1 VQSFLAF
8 CLIDQEQYEEAY
20 NVILIA
26 QELNAKL
33 LSVKMI
39 QMSKSKRQGLLMSFM
54 GKLERRMSTIYPTTA
69 SEYTTSTKAEV
80 NGAITVI
87 EDEEDEEDE
96 DGEND
101 INLKATYDEYITK
114 KKPAMSALESE
125 LIYLRRVDFIILYHI
140 SVAVYMQRLYEK
152 ADEVHNQFILLLV

>member
-1 VQSFLAF
+1 MQSFLAF

-80 NGAITVI
+80 NGATTVI

-96 DGEND
+96 DD

-152 ADEVHNQFILLLV
+152 ADEVHNQFILPLV